1 MTSLKQTCNE
11 YLYLN
16 INKCKL
22 AFLRA
27 RARFSENQ
35 ITVLREPDQSTVLR
49 KHLHV
54 LHVLRTYST
63 CSCPGQQDTTTYAA
77 LIPINDWEDQF
88 SLNPNT
94 QKGKHVA
101 QGHFQTLTTTQLQNI
116 NHLSVSKSQPN
127 VNLKILK
134 GILHFY

>member
-1 MTSLKQTCNE
+1 MTKQSSK
-11 YLYLN
+11 
-16 INKCKL
+16 IF
-22 AFLRA
+22 A
-27 RARFSENQ
+27 S
-35 ITVLREPDQSTVLR
+35 
-49 KHLHV
+49 
-54 LHVLRTYST
+54 
-63 CSCPGQQDTTTYAA
+63 
-77 LIPINDWEDQF
+77 INDWEDQF

-134 GILHFY
+134 GILHFYLTLFKNSKISPPPFRFEL